1 MPQFTTVSVSEIVF
15 RTDLYPRIDH
25 DHATVNRYA
34 EDLSVLPPIEV
45 NQQNILIDGWHRWTA
60 HRQAGSKT
68 IPVTVTKTASEA
80 EVFELAVVRN
90 AAHGLAMTS
99 ADKSEY
105 ATRIYRAA
113 RKADQPAV
121 EARLC
126 RTLSVSSSWMEKA
139 LSRSKKDQKA
149 AERRQMARL
158 WLAGYTQDEIA
169 DQAGV
174 TQQTFTNLLKPAEIG
189 KSGRVETE
197 VERLTRLASCAGWKV
212 DTEFTDIDLPL
223 YDVWKAKASSNTTNH
238 PGQTEALF
246 TDWLLYLYT
255 KPGEMVVDPFAGGGT
270 TIDVCKRR
278 FRRYFVSDSTPIPA
292 READIRQHD
301 VTSGILKPPQ
311 WNDVA
316 LVYLDPPYGGQVS
329 GEYSDEDTD
338 LANMPVEKF
347 RSALLKAVNAYTGK
361 LRDGAHLALVMQATQ
376 WHGDEGR
383 ERQDHLMALAHG
395 VKRARLVERIQCPYE
410 SQQATPQMVEW
421 AKNNRRILTL
431 SREIA
436 VWRVTR

>member
-1 MPQFTTVSVSEIVF
+1 MPKSTLVSKIDF

-25 DHATVNRYA
+25 DPATVSRYA

-90 AAHGLAMTS
+90 AAHGLPMS
-99 ADKSEY
+99 GADKAQY
-105 ATRIYRAA
+105 AKRIWNATA
-113 RKADQPAV
+113 KVDQSDA
-121 EARLC
+121 EERLILV
-126 RTLSVSSSWMEKA
+126 LSVSQRWLAEV
-139 LSRSKKDQKA
+139 LSRSKKDRKA
-149 AERRQMARL
+149 EEKREMARL
-158 WLAGYTQDEIA
+158 WLAGYSQGEIA
-169 DQAGV
+169 KRVGV
-174 TQQTFTNLLKPAEIG
+174 QKTTLVDFCNSAEIDQSLG
-189 KSGRVETE
+189 F
-197 VERLTRLASCAGWKV
+197 KV
-212 DTEFTDIDLPL
+212 NPEFTDIDPPL
-223 YDVWKAKASSNTTNH
+223 YDVWKAKASSNATKH

-255 KPGEMVVDPFAGGGT
+255 KPGEMVIDPCAGGGT

-278 FRRYFVSDSTPIPA
+278 FRRYFVSDREPVPA
-292 READIRQHD
+292 READIRRHD
-301 VTSGILKPPQ
+301 LTTGLLKPPQ

-316 LVYLDPPYGGQVS
+316 LVYLDPPYGGQVK
-329 GEYSDEDTD
+329 GKYSDKDTD
-338 LANMPVEKF
+338 LANMPVDVF
-347 RSALLKAVNAYTGK
+347 RPAVLKAVNAYTVK
-361 LRDGAHLALVMQATQ
+361 LRAGAHVALVMQATQ
-376 WHGDEGR
+376 WHGDKGR
-383 ERQDHLMALAHG
+383 ERQDHLMALAHR

-421 AKNNRRILTL
+421 AKANRRILTL

-436 VWRVTR
+436 VWRVDK

>member
-1 MPQFTTVSVSEIVF
+1 MPKSTLVPVSDINF
-15 RTDLYPRIDH
+15 RKDLYPRIDH
-25 DHATVNRYA
+25 DHATVSRYA

-60 HRQAGSKT
+60 HRQDGSKT
-68 IPVTVTKTASEA
+68 IPVTVTKTESEA

-90 AAHGLAMTS
+90 AAHGLPMTGT
-99 ADKSEY
+99 DKAQY
-105 ATRIYRAA
+105 AKRIWNATP
-113 RKADQPAV
+113 KLDQSDA
-121 EARLC
+121 EERLI
-126 RTLSVSSSWMEKA
+126 RVLSVSARWLA
-139 LSRSKKDQKA
+139 GVLSRSKKDSKDN
-149 AERRQMARL
+149 EKREMARM
-158 WLAGYTQDEIA
+158 WLAGYSHEEIA
-169 DQAGV
+169 ERVGV
-174 TQQTFTNLLKPAEIG
+174 DKATSVNFCKSAKIHQTL
-189 KSGRVETE
+189 
-197 VERLTRLASCAGWKV
+197 GWKV
-212 DTEFTDIDLPL
+212 DPEFTDIDHPL
-223 YDVWKAKASSNTTNH
+223 YDVWKAKASSNATTH

-246 TDWLLYLYT
+246 TDWLLYLFT
-255 KPGEMVVDPFAGGGT
+255 KPGEMVIDPFAGGGT

-316 LVYLDPPYGGQVS
+316 LVYLDPPYGGQVK

-338 LANMPVEKF
+338 LANMPVEVF
-347 RSALLKAVNAYTGK
+347 RSALLKALNAYTGK
-361 LRDGAHLALVMQATQ
+361 LRDGAHVALVMQATQ

-383 ERQDHLMALAHG
+383 ERQDHLMSLAHH

-410 SQQATPQMVEW
+410 SQQATPQMVGW
-421 AKNNRRILTL
+421 AKANRRILTL

-436 VWRVTR
+436 VWRIGT

>member
-1 MPQFTTVSVSEIVF
+1 MNKSTSLVPVSDIDF
-15 RTDLYPRIDH
+15 RKDLYPRIDH
-25 DHATVNRYA
+25 DPATVSRYA

-45 NQQNILIDGWHRWTA
+45 NQQHILIDGWHRWTA

-68 IPVTVTKTASEA
+68 IPVTVTQTASEA

-169 DQAGV
+169 KRVGV
-174 TQQTFTNLLKPAEIG
+174 DSATFRDFRNSAKIPESL
-189 KSGRVETE
+189 
-197 VERLTRLASCAGWKV
+197 GWRT
-212 DTEFTDIDLPL
+212 DPEFSDLDPPI
-223 YDVWKAKASSNTTNH
+223 YDVWKAKTSSNATKH

-255 KPGEMVVDPFAGGGT
+255 KPGEMVIDPFAGGGT

-278 FRRYFVSDSTPIPA
+278 FRRYFVSDRTPVPA
-292 READIRQHD
+292 READIRPHD
-301 VTSGILKPPQ
+301 LTAGVLKPPL

-316 LVYLDPPYGGQVS
+316 LVYLDPPYGGQVK
-329 GEYSDEDTD
+329 GKYSDKDTD
-338 LANMPVEKF
+338 LANMTVEVF
-347 RSALLKAVNAYTGK
+347 RLAVLKAVNAYTGK
-361 LRDGAHLALVMQATQ
+361 LRDGAHVALVMQATQ

-410 SQQATPQMVEW
+410 SQQATPQMVKW
-421 AKNNRRILTL
+421 AKANRRILTL

-436 VWRVTR
+436 VWRVTK